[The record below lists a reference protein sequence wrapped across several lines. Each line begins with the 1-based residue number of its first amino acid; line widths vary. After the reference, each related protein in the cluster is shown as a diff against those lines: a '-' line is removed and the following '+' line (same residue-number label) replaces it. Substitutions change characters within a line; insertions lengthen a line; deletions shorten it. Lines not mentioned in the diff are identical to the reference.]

1 MFRCFKEFI
10 LNWILLACLCCIFCP
25 VVIIFPNR
33 FCSQLNLQGTAE
45 LGEPPSTLPTVSH
58 TKYRLM
64 NAQDIWESSHN
75 PTAYMQLKTLNCPSV
90 QIMCLCPV
98 MNWQTCPGCS
108 PCLHTLCTEDM
119 LQEIPAAPLGWMD
132 RSAFNASMPLMLFLS
147 TGRNQPHRPV
157 SEEEEES
164 DTERVG
170 RLHGPNMAKL
180 LQWLLICHCTH

>member
-1 MFRCFKEFI
+1 MQVKQTFFWSQLRCMEVKVVLACFKIQLISKSVSLVQSQMFRCFKEFI

-132 RSAFNASMPLMLFLS
+132 RSAFNASMP
-147 TGRNQPHRPV
+147 Q
-157 SEEEEES
+157 
-164 DTERVG
+164 
-170 RLHGPNMAKL
+170 
-180 LQWLLICHCTH
+180 